1 MGVDRRGA
9 GVAPPFHPQVRNMSA
24 LPPDEPGQDGQTSLE
39 SQQLQQLAQ
48 GHAAAAAAAGDVH
61 VGGPGEGPRKGE

>member
-1 MGVDRRGA
+1 
-9 GVAPPFHPQVRNMSA
+9 MSA

-48 GHAAAAAAAGDVH
+48 GHAAAAAGDVH